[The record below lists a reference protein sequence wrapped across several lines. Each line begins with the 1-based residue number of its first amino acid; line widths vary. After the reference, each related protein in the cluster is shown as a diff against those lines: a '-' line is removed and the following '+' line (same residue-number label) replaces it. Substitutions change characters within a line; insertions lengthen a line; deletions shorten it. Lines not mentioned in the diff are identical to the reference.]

1 MTSQKQSQ
9 LTNEI
14 LNGNLVK
21 LMFKLSTPG
30 ILGMLLIGL
39 NTFLDALFA
48 GRLIGETALAAIS
61 LALPLTSIVIG
72 CAMSIG
78 VGSASILSR
87 AIGSGDTKTQSRIF
101 GTLIILSVIISS
113 FITIFG
119 YGFSNKLIAFMG
131 GEGEVAFYGSEYF
144 KTYMLGSVFLVIAVS
159 SSQLIKAEGRIALAT
174 LFAGIYVAINA
185 ILNPLFVSVFDLGIQ
200 GIAWATVISAV
211 VYSFVNCIYFISGK
225 SSISVNPKKF
235 TFAVDLLPAI
245 LSVGASVMLMQVIG
259 IVQQIVVF
267 KSIAYYGTDS
277 DIAFAGATIRLY
289 SLVITPLYGFVQAL
303 NPVIGMNYGAR
314 DYKRIKDAYLIFG
327 IGGTIFLI
335 LIWLPLQ
342 LDPKMFLSWLI
353 PNFAF
358 TYNDLLNFRLVIF
371 SLPFASFVSCSIAL
385 FQSIGNGKMAGFITL
400 LRQLVLFLPI
410 LFILPIFFGVNGIYY
425 GFPSVDT
432 LAFVII
438 SLLTWI
444 EFKKIHSNNDI
455 SK

>member
-1 MTSQKQSQ
+1 MTSHKQSQ

-30 ILGMLLIGL
+30 ILGMLLIAL

-61 LALPLTSIVIG
+61 LALPLTFIVIG
-72 CAMSIG
+72 CGMSVG

-101 GTLIILSVIISS
+101 GTLIIISVIISS

-119 YGFSNKLIAFMG
+119 YSFSDELISFMG
-131 GEGEVAFYGSEYF
+131 GEGEVAAYGSEYF
-144 KTYMLGSVFLVIAVS
+144 KTYLLGSVFLVVAVS
-159 SSQLIKAEGRIALAT
+159 SSQLIKAEGRIALAS
-174 LFAGIYVAINA
+174 LFAGIYVVLNN
-185 ILNPLFVSVFDLGIQ
+185 ILNPLFVSVFNLGIK
-200 GIAWATVISAV
+200 GIAWATVISGV
-211 VYSFVNCIYFISGK
+211 VYCFVNCTYFISGK
-225 SSISVNPKKF
+225 SLISVNPKQI
-235 TFAVDLLPAI
+235 TLAVDLLPTI
-245 LSVGASVMLMQVIG
+245 LSVGTSVMLMQVIG
-259 IVQQIVVF
+259 IVQQIVFF

-277 DIAFAGATIRLY
+277 DIAFAGATISLY

-342 LDPKMFLSWLI
+342 LDPKIFLSWLI

-358 TYNDLLNFRLVIF
+358 TYNDLLNFRLVVF
-371 SLPFASFVSCSIAL
+371 FLPFASFISCSIAL

-410 LFILPIFFGVNGIYY
+410 FLILPIFFGVNGIYY
-425 GFPSVDT
+425 GFPFVDT

-444 EFKKIHSNNDI
+444 EFKKNHS
-455 SK
+455 SKPC